1 MSEQKTHHADKT
13 SRAPKTGAPRTA
25 PTMAS
30 MAAAIHAAKV
40 RASEKNA
47 GKNAE
52 KSTEKPA
59 GKNTEKSTEK
69 NAVKNG
75 APKKGAQKN
84 NVDRKNS
91 SNASRSNR
99 RGGGTGRAHKQGNS
113 KGNQQGGN
121 KGNQQQNHPAPRRYE
136 PFIPEV
142 ITYPEELPVSERR
155 DDIMNAIRDNQVVII
170 AGETGS
176 GKTTQ
181 IPKMCLELGLGEKG
195 LIGHTQPRRLAARSV
210 AERIAEELGQKIG
223 ETVGYQVRFTSEV
236 GEHSAIKLMTDGI
249 LLAEI
254 QNDKL
259 LRRYST
265 LIIDEAHERSLNI
278 DFILGYLK
286 RILPQRPDLKVI
298 ITSATIDP
306 ERFARHFSP
315 SYVPGQG
322 IVDENL
328 SDEEREIA
336 EAILPDDAP
345 PIIEVSGRTYPVE
358 IRYRPLEGD
367 ELYLDD
373 EEVDEDR
380 DPTDAILDAI
390 KELSKEAPGDILI
403 FFSGEREIRDAKDAI
418 EAMVAKSPRLNYEVL
433 PLYARLSLAE
443 QHRVF
448 SPGSR
453 PRIVLA
459 TNVAETSLTVPGIK
473 YVIDTGTARISRYSA
488 RTKVQRL
495 PIERISQAS
504 ANQRSG
510 RCGRVS
516 DGIAIR
522 LYSEEDF
529 NSRPEFTD
537 PEILR
542 TNLAAVILQMIAI
555 GVVREPGD
563 ISRFPFVQPPA
574 SRAINDGVNL
584 LRELGALTE
593 RTRRKGRGGNNSATL
608 TAIGRA
614 MAAFPVD
621 PRLAR
626 MIIEGGRRGCAKE
639 MMVLAAALTIQ
650 DPRERPA
657 DVRAEAD
664 AMHARFVD
672 DTSDFSS
679 FLLLWDYINEQQA
692 ALSSSQL
699 RKMCH
704 REFINYLRIR
714 EWQDLFAQLREMG
727 RTANIHASGGRDI
740 NASAHEVDIH
750 KSLLTGLLSHVGVK
764 EEREKDSKGRTR
776 GPREYLGA
784 RGTKFAIFPGS
795 GLFKKGPDWVLSAE
809 LVETSRLWARTNA
822 AIEPQWIEEV
832 GKHLISV
839 QYSEPHW
846 SLSSGAAVAYAKGT
860 LFGLTIYAD
869 RPVQYARVDA
879 AAARELFI
887 QSALVEGQWH
897 TQHKFYLRNQ
907 RALAE
912 VEELEARL
920 RRRDLRVDDSVL
932 FAFYDARIPAHVT
945 DVRAFDKWWKQA
957 RLEDDN
963 FLDFNPEKLINEEAA
978 DYDDSQFPRQWV
990 QRTDSGELT
999 LDLRYEYAPTA
1010 GVGGART
1017 EAAKRDGVA
1026 VQVPILFLNQLSPE
1040 PFRWQIPGLR
1050 HELVTALIKSLPKA
1064 IRRNFVPAPD
1074 VARAACAALE
1084 EDYSPATDELIPS
1097 LALVLRRLR
1106 GVVVEPE
1113 AFNWDAVPEH
1123 LKMGFQVRNARNKIL
1138 GEGKDL
1144 RALQQQLHK
1153 EIRSALADS
1162 LGASDEAMAKM
1173 VALAQG
1179 GSGNSGGSGNA
1190 SGPARPGSA
1199 KGAKS
1204 PAKGT
1209 QAETGASGGVREVT
1223 GLTAFPADLFPN
1235 GEIPRKVQRVI
1246 ATQAVNGYPALVDE
1260 GSSVGLRIFPTEA
1273 EQLHAQR
1280 RGIIRLLQL
1289 QVPSPVRYVSEHL
1302 SHKEKIVFTQNPHGS
1317 IDELIR
1323 DCTVAALDHLVPH
1336 TPIFTH
1342 AEYSELYEHV
1352 RAELIETVF
1361 DVTKLV
1367 AEILS
1372 EATALK
1378 KAIKKATSLTT
1389 MHAVSDVKAQME
1401 NLVYP
1406 GFVAQTGYNQ
1416 LVHLPRYLKAAQVR
1430 LTKLGPNLHRD
1441 NQLMLTVQDLEDSY
1455 DNAVKSLPAGT
1466 IVPDAL
1472 RRVNWMIEELRV
1484 SFFAQELGTAY
1495 TVSEKRIAKA
1505 QREALDA
1512 IKR

>member
-1 MSEQKTHHADKT
+1 
-13 SRAPKTGAPRTA
+13 
-25 PTMAS
+25 MAS

-47 GKNAE
+47 EKSPEKPAGKNAE
-52 KSTEKPA
+52 KSA
-59 GKNTEKSTEK
+59 EK

-75 APKKGAQKN
+75 AQKN
-84 NVDRKNS
+84 NADRK
-91 SNASRSNR
+91 NASRSNR
-99 RGGGTGRAHKQGNS
+99 RGGGTGRARKQGNS

-121 KGNQQQNHPAPRRYE
+121 KGNQQQNRPAPRRYE

-223 ETVGYQVRFTSEV
+223 GTVGYQVRFTSEV

-315 SYVPGQG
+315 SYVPGKG

-373 EEVDEDR
+373 EEVAEDR

-418 EAMVAKSPRLNYEVL
+418 EAMVLKSPRLNYEVL

-879 AAARELFI
+879 AAAREIFI

-1084 EDYSPATDELIPS
+1084 EDYSPATDELLPS

-1179 GSGNSGGSGNA
+1179 GSSNA

-1204 PAKGT
+1204 PDAP
-1209 QAETGASGGVREVT
+1209 ANADASGGVREIS
-1223 GLTAFPADLFPN
+1223 GLTEFPADLFPN
-1235 GEIPRKVQRVI
+1235 GEIPRKVQRII

-1406 GFVAQTGYNQ
+1406 GFVAQTGYDQ